1 MGTYHAAARGT
12 ASRPCTGSCQGPIR
26 PPKPPGPPWLIILNL
41 LGLSSGRG
49 PLIHWCIMR
58 FPSALLACFSLL
70 AATAASA
77 DSRVFIIA
85 NQADGYGVDQC
96 LAQGKNAAP
105 TPPAP
110 TASRGISPR
119 RCRTGASIP
128 MKSPGPFPRP
138 PAATATMPAATN
150 TSPSPAS
157 ADAVLPRQ
165 GVGLTSAT
173 PAPRKRRDAAPRSG
187 YVGPRRPR
195 FSACHRFNGWI
206 WLKR

>member
-1 MGTYHAAARGT
+1 MGPDHGAARGT

-26 PPKPPGPPWLIILNL
+26 PSKPPGPPWLIILNL

-58 FPSALLACFSLL
+58 FPSALLACVFLL

-96 LAQGKNAAP
+96 LARARNAAP

-119 RCRTGASIP
+119 RYRTGASIP
-128 MKSPGPFPRP
+128 MKSPARFPRP
-138 PAATATMPAATN
+138 SGGNCTPCRLQRIRRHHLPALSRSAPA
-150 TSPSPAS
+150 
-157 ADAVLPRQ
+157 

-173 PAPRKRRDAAPRSG
+173 SAPRKRRDAAPRSG

-195 FSACHRFNGWI
+195 FSACASVLMAGYG
-206 WLKR
+206 